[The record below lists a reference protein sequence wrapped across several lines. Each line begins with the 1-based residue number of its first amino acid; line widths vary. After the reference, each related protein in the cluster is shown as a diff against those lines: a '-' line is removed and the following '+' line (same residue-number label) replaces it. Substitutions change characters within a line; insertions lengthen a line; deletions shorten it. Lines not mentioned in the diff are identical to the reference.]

1 VKRLPVLVAALVVVA
16 LVGGF
21 AAYLVLDDGAI
32 AYSVRGQRVSQSEV
46 DGELSALAD
55 NAALKKL
62 IHQSQSSPL
71 STFAGSVSSGYTAG
85 WLSLRI
91 AQTFADRTVT
101 AQRLHVN
108 ADDRRNG
115 EGLAVQLLGSEQVV
129 RTLPASFRADLR
141 SRFAR
146 MAALTRT
153 LLANPSP
160 ALQQAALQA
169 CRSHR
174 FVAHILVATLAESQ
188 SIKAALTAGAD
199 FATLAR
205 QDSTD
210 QASAVRGGDLGC
222 LDSQQFVAPFA
233 QAAQTL
239 PIGQVSDPVQT
250 QYGFHLIVV
259 TDKPPAAEIE
269 SVALGQVLSL
279 ARGEAVTVDA
289 RYGIWDRRNGR
300 VVAPA
305 TSPTTTPSTA
315 PSSGG
320 GSSTPTPTG

>member
-305 TSPTTTPSTA
+305 TPATTTPA
-315 PSSGG
+315 PSSGA
-320 GSSTPTPTG
+320 STPTPTG

>member
-21 AAYLVLDDGAI
+21 ASYLVLDDGAI
-32 AYSVRGQRVSQSEV
+32 AYSARGQRVSQSEV

-55 NAALKKL
+55 NAAFKKL
-62 IHQSQSSPL
+62 LRQTQTAPL
-71 STFAGSVSSGYTAG
+71 STFAGSVVSGFTAG
-85 WLSLRI
+85 WLSVRI
-91 AQTFADRTVT
+91 AQTFADRAVT
-101 AQRLHVN
+101 ANRLHVTA
-108 ADDRRNG
+108 ADRSSG
-115 EGLAVQLLGSEQVV
+115 EDVAVQLLGSEQVI
-129 RTLPASFRADLR
+129 RTLPASFRSNLR

-146 MAALTRT
+146 VAALART
-153 LLANPSP
+153 LRMNPSP
-160 ALQQAALQA
+160 ALQRAALQA
-169 CRSHR
+169 CPSHR

-188 SIKAALTAGAD
+188 SIKAALTAGGD
-199 FATLAR
+199 FGTLAR
-205 QDSTD
+205 QHSTD
-210 QASAVRGGDLGC
+210 HASAVRGGDLGC

-233 QAAQTL
+233 QAAQTV

-250 QYGFHLIVV
+250 QYGFHLILV
-259 TDKPPAAEIE
+259 TDKPPAAVLQ
-269 SVALGQVLSL
+269 SVALSQVLSL

-289 RYGIWDRRNGR
+289 RYGTWDRRNGR

-305 TSPTTTPSTA
+305 TSPTTA

>member
-1 VKRLPVLVAALVVVA
+1 MKRLPALVAALVVVA

-21 AAYLVLDDGAI
+21 AAYLVLNQGAL
-32 AYSVRGQRVSQSEV
+32 AYTARGQRVSQSDV

-62 IHQSQSSPL
+62 IHQTQSAPL
-71 STFAGSVSSGYTAG
+71 STVAGSISSGYTAG

-91 AQTFADRTVT
+91 AQTFADGIVTTRRVHVT
-101 AQRLHVN
+101 A
-108 ADDRRNG
+108 ADRTAG
-115 EGLAVQLLGSEQVV
+115 EALAVQLLGSEQVI
-129 RTLPASFRADLR
+129 RTLPASFRSNLR
-141 SRFAR
+141 NRFAR
-146 MAALTRT
+146 TAALTRALT
-153 LLANPSP
+153 VNASP

-169 CRSHR
+169 CPSHR
-174 FVAHILVATLAESQ
+174 FVAHILVATLAEAQ
-188 SIKAALTAGAD
+188 SIKAALTAGGD
-199 FATLAR
+199 FETLAG
-205 QDSTD
+205 QHSTD
-210 QASAVRGGDLGC
+210 QASAGRGGDVGC

-250 QYGFHLIVV
+250 QYGFHLILVA
-259 TDKPPAAEIE
+259 DKPSPAEID
-269 SVALGQVLSL
+269 SVALAEVLGL

-289 RYGIWDRRNGR
+289 RYGTWDRRNGR

-305 TSPTTTPSTA
+305 TIPATA
-315 PSSGG
+315 PSGG

>member
-32 AYSVRGQRVSQSEV
+32 AYSARGQRVSQSQV

-62 IHQSQSSPL
+62 IHQSQSAPL
-71 STFAGSVSSGYTAG
+71 SMFAGSISSGYTAG

-101 AQRLHVN
+101 AKRLHVN
-108 ADDRRNG
+108 AADRRNG

-129 RTLPASFRADLR
+129 RTLPASFRTDLR
-141 SRFAR
+141 HRFAQ

-153 LLANPSP
+153 LLTNPSP

-169 CRSHR
+169 CPSHR

-188 SIKAALTAGAD
+188 SIKAALTAGGD

-205 QDSTD
+205 QHSTD

-222 LDSQQFVAPFA
+222 LDSQQFAAPFA

-250 QYGFHLIVV
+250 QYGFHLILV
-259 TDKPPAAEIE
+259 TDKPPAADIQ

-305 TSPTTTPSTA
+305 TPATPA
-315 PSSGG
+315 PAPNRGG
-320 GSSTPTPTG
+320 GASTPTPTG

>member
-21 AAYLVLDDGAI
+21 AAYLVVSDGAI
-32 AYSVRGQRVSQSEV
+32 AYRVRGQGVSQSEI

-62 IHQSQSSPL
+62 IRQTQSAPV
-71 STFAGSVSSGYTAG
+71 STLAGSVASGFTAG

-91 AQTFADRTVT
+91 AQTLAEQTVT
-101 AQRLHVN
+101 AKRLHVN

-115 EGLAVQLLGSEQVV
+115 EAVAASLLGSEQVI
-129 RTLPASFRADLR
+129 RTLPASFRSNLR
-141 SRFAR
+141 NRFAR
-146 MAALTRT
+146 VAALART
-153 LLANPSP
+153 LRSNPSP

-169 CRSHR
+169 CPSHR

-188 SIKAALTAGAD
+188 SIKAALTAGGD
-199 FATLAR
+199 FGTLAR
-205 QDSTD
+205 QHSTD

-222 LDSQQFVAPFA
+222 LDSQQFVAPFE
-233 QAAQTL
+233 QAAQTQ

-250 QYGFHLIVV
+250 QYGFHLILV
-259 TDKPPAAEIE
+259 TDQPSPAEVE
-269 SVALGQVLSL
+269 SVAIGQVLSL

-305 TSPTTTPSTA
+305 TTVTTA
-315 PSSGG
+315 PSVGG